1 MSLTRIPDGDAA
13 WSPQLRS
20 GRGLDTG
27 RAVAGA
33 LICLGLGCALSLPGA
48 LAWSVEK
55 GFRSAE
61 VSVPAA
67 GKPGFTLVPP
77 ASSGLWFTN
86 VLAPERHLTNQI
98 LLNGS
103 GVAAGDIDGDGWV
116 DLFFAGLGGGS
127 RLYRNLGNWKFQDST
142 QEAGVACPGLDATGV
157 VLADLDGDGSLD
169 LVINSIGRGAHIF
182 FNDGQGHFTESGK
195 NPGLNAGRGG
205 SSLALA
211 DFDGDGALDLYIGN
225 YRGVTL
231 RDQPNTK
238 FAIRIVDGKPIV
250 MSINGRPLTDPDL
263 TNRFTFKF
271 TVGPR
276 GSSMQNE
283 ENGEPDLL
291 CRNNGQGVFAPVS
304 WTDGTFLDAAG
315 LPLTRPTLD
324 WTLSV
329 MFRDLNGDG
338 WPDLYTC
345 SDFRSPDRVWI
356 NDGHGHFRALPPL
369 ALRHTS
375 LSSMGMDVADINR
388 DGYDDLF
395 VFDMLSRDHRLRFQ
409 QRIDIRPE
417 VLPIGVIDNRPQYP
431 RDMLFLN
438 RGDGTYAEIA
448 SLSGVEAAEWAWT
461 PLFLDVDLDG
471 YEDLLVANGF
481 ERDNMNMDVVSRIEM
496 AKAQTKM
503 EPLEALRLRTL
514 FPRLD
519 TPNLIFRN
527 LGNLRFV
534 ETGAAWGFAQ
544 RGVSQGMI
552 AADLDQDG
560 DLDIVI
566 NNLNGPAFL
575 LRNDCPAPRL
585 AVRLKGQPPN
595 TRGIGGMIRVLGG
608 PVPQSQEIMIG
619 GRYQSSDDPMRTFA
633 CGAATNLT
641 IEVVWRSGRRSVVAA
656 ARPNRIYEIDESGA
670 LPAPS
675 ADPKPTAPQSATHF
689 TDVSALLDHLHVEEP
704 FNDFE
709 RQPLLPRRLSQ
720 LGPGISWVD
729 LDGDGRDDL
738 IIASGRGGR
747 LGAYHN
753 NGHGGFVRMAEPPLD
768 QPVTRDQTTVLGWPR
783 PDGTMALLA
792 GSANYEDGLAE
803 GGVVRLYDLKT
814 RTVEDLLPGQ
824 TSSTGPMALADID
837 GDGQL
842 DLFVGG
848 RVVPGR
854 YAEPAS
860 SQIFRGAG
868 GKLVLDPE
876 ATKALAEAGLV
887 SGAVFTDLDGDGQPE
902 LVLACDWG
910 PVRVF
915 HNDHGRF
922 TERTVALGLDRYL
935 GWWNGVAAGDFDGD
949 GRLDIVA
956 SNVGRN
962 TKHEHWRAQPLRLF
976 TGDLDGNGTVD
987 VVLGYFDEA
996 MQKLVPA
1003 QPFNYVGDAMPK
1015 IRERMGIW
1023 QAYAAASLEE
1033 IYGDMLKPAL
1043 ELRANCLESMLFLN
1057 RGDHFEARELPLE
1070 AQLSPAFAVCVGDLD
1085 GDGCED
1091 VFLSQNFFAV
1101 HEDTVRYDAGRGLWL
1116 RGDGHGGFT
1125 AVPGQESGLLIYG
1138 EQRGAA
1144 LCDYDGDGRV
1154 DLAVSQNAAATKL
1167 YRNVGAKPGL
1177 RVRLA
1182 GPVGNAQ
1189 GIGAVLR
1196 LGDGARLGPA
1206 HEIHAGAGYWS
1217 EDSSVQVMC
1226 AGFTPKEIQVRWP
1239 GGQVTTGQ
1247 LPAGAREIVV
1257 NPRGQVQAIR

>member
-1 MSLTRIPDGDAA
+1 MGLTRIQDSNTGWSRPPWLNRGASTGWAA
-13 WSPQLRS
+13 
-20 GRGLDTG
+20 RGML
-27 RAVAGA
+27 V
-33 LICLGLGCALSLPGA
+33 CVGLGWALSLPGA
-48 LAWSVEK
+48 LVWTA
-55 GFRSAE
+55 GQGYRSAE
-61 VSVPAA
+61 VSAPAA
-67 GKPGFTLVPP
+67 GKPGFTLLP
-77 ASSGLWFTN
+77 AASTGVWFTN
-86 VLAPERHLTNQI
+86 VLAQERHLTNQI
-98 LLNGS
+98 FLNGS
-103 GVAAGDIDGDGWV
+103 GVAAGDVDGDGWV

-127 RLYRNLGNWKFQDST
+127 RLYRNLGNWTFQDIT
-142 QEAGVACPGLDATGV
+142 REAGLACPGLDATGV
-157 VLADLDGDGSLD
+157 ALADLDGDGSLD
-169 LVINSIGRGAHIF
+169 LVINSIGGGTHLF
-182 FNDGQGHFTESGK
+182 FNDGKGHFTESGQ

-205 SSLALA
+205 SSVALA

-225 YRGVTL
+225 YRAVTL

-238 FAIRIVDGKPIV
+238 FSFRMVDGKPV
-250 MSINGRPLTDPDL
+250 VVSINGRPLTDPDL
-263 TNRFTFKF
+263 TNRFTFKH
-271 TVGPR
+271 TLGPR
-276 GSSMQNE
+276 GVSTQQE

-291 CRNNGQGVFAPVS
+291 CRNNGQGVFTPVS

-315 LPLTRPTLD
+315 APLASPPCD

-345 SDFRSPDRVWI
+345 SDFRTPDRIWI
-356 NDGHGHFRALPPL
+356 NDRHGHFRALPAL
-369 ALRHTS
+369 AIRHTS

-388 DGYDDLF
+388 DGHDDLF

-417 VLPIGVIDNRPQYP
+417 VLPIGAIDNRPQYP

-448 SLSGVEAAEWAWT
+448 ALSGLEAAEWAWT

-496 AKAQTKM
+496 AKAQTKL

-514 FPRLD
+514 FPRLA
-519 TPNLIFRN
+519 TANLIFRN

-534 ETGAAWGFAQ
+534 ETGAAWGFDQ

-552 AADLDQDG
+552 AADLDNDG

-595 TRGIGGMIRVLGG
+595 TRGIGAAIRVLGG
-608 PVPQSQEIMIG
+608 PVAQSQQIIAG
-619 GRYQSSDDPMRTFA
+619 GRYQSSDDPMRSFA

-641 IEVVWRSGRRSVVAA
+641 IEVTWRSGRRSVLAA
-656 ARPNRIYEIDESGA
+656 ARPNRIYEFDEHDA
-670 LPAPS
+670 LPAPP
-675 ADPKPTAPQSATHF
+675 ADDKPAGRQSATHF
-689 TDVSALLDHLHVEEP
+689 ADVSALLNHVHVEEP

-720 LGPGISWVD
+720 LGPGISWID
-729 LDGDGRDDL
+729 LDGDGWDDL
-738 IIASGRGGR
+738 VIASGRSGQLAAFRNDGR
-747 LGAYHN
+747 
-753 NGHGGFVRMAEPPLD
+753 GGFVRMAGAPFD
-768 QPVTRDQTTVLGWPR
+768 QIVTRDQTTVLGWPR
-783 PDGTMALLA
+783 ANGKMALLV

-803 GGVVRLYDLKT
+803 GSVARLYDLQS
-814 RTVEDLLPGQ
+814 RTVEDALPGQ
-824 TSSTGPMALADID
+824 ISSTGPMALADMD

-842 DLFVGG
+842 ELFVGG

-854 YAEPAS
+854 YAAPAT
-860 SQIFRGAG
+860 SQIFRRAG
-868 GKLVLDPE
+868 GKWVLDAE
-876 ATKALAEAGLV
+876 AAKALAEVGLV
-887 SGAVFTDLDGDGQPE
+887 SGAIFTDLDGDGRPE
-902 LVLACDWG
+902 LVLACEWG
-910 PVRVF
+910 PIRVF
-915 HNDHGRF
+915 HQDGGRLVE
-922 TERTVALGLDRYL
+922 TCAALGLDRYL
-935 GWWNGVAAGDFDGD
+935 GWWNGVAVGDFDGD

-962 TKHEHWRAQPLRLF
+962 TKYEHWRTQPIRLF

-987 VVLGYFDEA
+987 VVLGYFDEG
-996 MQKLVPA
+996 MKKLVPA
-1003 QPFNYVGDAMPK
+1003 QSFNYVGEAMPA
-1015 IRERMGIW
+1015 IRQRMGTW
-1023 QAYAAASLEE
+1023 QAYSEASLEE
-1033 IYGDMLKPAL
+1033 IYGGALKTAR
-1043 ELRANCLESMLFLN
+1043 ELRANCFESMLFLN
-1057 RGDHFEARELPLE
+1057 RGDHFEVRELPLE
-1070 AQLSPAFAVCVGDLD
+1070 AQFSPAFAVCVADLD

-1101 HEDTVRYDAGRGLWL
+1101 HEDTVRYDGGRGLWL
-1116 RGDGHGGFT
+1116 RGDGQGGFT
-1125 AVPGQESGLLIYG
+1125 AVTGQESGLLIYG

-1154 DLAVSQNAAATKL
+1154 DLTVSQNAAATKL
-1167 YRNVGAKPGL
+1167 YRNVGARPGL

-1182 GPVGNAQ
+1182 GPPGNPQA
-1189 GIGAVLR
+1189 IGAVLR
-1196 LGDGARLGPA
+1196 LGDGTRLGPA
-1206 HEIHAGAGYWS
+1206 REIHAGSGYWS

-1226 AGFTPKEIQVRWP
+1226 AGFAPKELQVRWP
-1239 GGQVTTGQ
+1239 GGQVTTSQ
-1247 LPAGAREIVV
+1247 VPAGAREIVIDG
-1257 NPRGQVQAIR
+1257 RGQVKVVR